1 MAHTA
6 RSALVLQGGGALGA
20 YEYGAARALYK
31 NPKFSPDLIA
41 GVSIGAISA
50 VLLARPGGGRKP
62 LEALQAFW
70 ERVTVRAPF
79 VLPVFQPYAAFF
91 GNEHF
96 FVPRTDYLNLLNW
109 IYFYETAPLR
119 ETLTDLVD
127 LKRLADKHALPK
139 LLVSATN
146 VTEGQ
151 IAYFYSGDHG
161 LTLDHVLASGS
172 LPPAFPMTN
181 LRIEGKDA
189 SFWDGGLFDNTPLG
203 EVLKHMAKSPDVDRT
218 VYLINLFPNK
228 APLPKNLLQVFARM
242 KMLQF
247 ANKTAE
253 DVKLLCRFNRV
264 AELMD
269 ALEKLGDR
277 NPLATN
283 DAYLKL
289 KERGY
294 VTVPRIVSVTP
305 LELVE
310 QFDDADFSQEAI
322 TPREQTGYDEC
333 WRRRPVGPADFKL
346 ARSGGRK
353 RAKRVSALRASI
365 PCAYPA
371 KRSHH
376 HVRFPTSA

>member
-127 LKRLADKHALPK
+127 LKRLR
-139 LLVSATN
+139 TN
-146 VTEGQ
+146 VPHCQAPRQRDERDRGGSSILQ
-151 IAYFYSGDHG
+151 WRSWPDAGSYPGERQSA
-161 LTLDHVLASGS
+161 ASIS
-172 LPPAFPMTN
+172 NDKPSH
-181 LRIEGKDA
+181 RGKDA

-203 EVLKHMAKSPDVDRT
+203 EVLKHMAKSPTSIGRST
-218 VYLINLFPNK
+218 SSISFPTRRRFQD
-228 APLPKNLLQVFARM
+228 LLQVFARM

-253 DVKLLCRFNRV
+253 
-264 AELMD
+264 
-269 ALEKLGDR
+269 
-277 NPLATN
+277 T
-283 DAYLKL
+283 
-289 KERGY
+289 
-294 VTVPRIVSVTP
+294 
-305 LELVE
+305 
-310 QFDDADFSQEAI
+310 
-322 TPREQTGYDEC
+322 
-333 WRRRPVGPADFKL
+333 
-346 ARSGGRK
+346 
-353 RAKRVSALRASI
+353 
-365 PCAYPA
+365 
-371 KRSHH
+371 
-376 HVRFPTSA
+376 

>member
-151 IAYFYSGDHG
+151 IVYFYSGDHG

-269 ALEKLGDR
+269 AL
-277 NPLATN
+277 
-283 DAYLKL
+283 
-289 KERGY
+289 
-294 VTVPRIVSVTP
+294 
-305 LELVE
+305 
-310 QFDDADFSQEAI
+310 
-322 TPREQTGYDEC
+322 
-333 WRRRPVGPADFKL
+333 
-346 ARSGGRK
+346 
-353 RAKRVSALRASI
+353 
-365 PCAYPA
+365 
-371 KRSHH
+371 
-376 HVRFPTSA
+376 